1 MGLFAALGGVCPR
14 SLFPSAQSIAR
25 AVAQIERATVES
37 KLDMFKLVGFFE
49 EREVIIRHLH
59 DFFAVT
65 SEGEIRACIMFGTL
79 LGKLRHDD
87 FIPWDDDVDIV
98 IFDFDAFQQRCV
110 PKLEQ
115 KGYIVEPDIRD
126 GKRMGCRIFHENNRK
141 IPSRPAL
148 RFPWIGIWEH
158 EVDDEGLIVL
168 PPEKVRYEPA
178 DFLPLRRANFL
189 GMSVGI
195 PQNPVNI
202 LNTYFG
208 SDDWMDCCVAPERDH
223 RNGGVFTDFPQ
234 DKFRLQDVLAHLSRS
249 GERDP
254 RGPAGNP
261 PRSENREEVR
271 VVAPEGRSRSPSTSR
286 TYGVTDC
293 GSFAICSRER
303 VSGRA
308 SKAARRR

>member
-1 MGLFAALGGVCPR
+1 V
-14 SLFPSAQSIAR
+14 
-25 AVAQIERATVES
+25 VAKIERGTVES

-65 SEGEIRACIMFGTL
+65 NDGEIQACIMFGTL

-98 IFDFDAFQQRCV
+98 IFDFDAFLQRCV

-126 GKRMGCRIFHENNRK
+126 GKRMGCRIFHENNKK

-168 PPEKVRYEPA
+168 PPEEVRYEPA
-178 DFLPLRRANFL
+178 DFLPLGRTNFL
-189 GMSVGI
+189 GVPVGI
-195 PQNPVNI
+195 PQNPVSI

-223 RNGGVFTDFPQ
+223 RNGGVFTDFSQ

-249 GERDP
+249 GERDL
-254 RGPAGNP
+254 
-261 PRSENREEVR
+261 
-271 VVAPEGRSRSPSTSR
+271 
-286 TYGVTDC
+286 
-293 GSFAICSRER
+293 
-303 VSGRA
+303 
-308 SKAARRR
+308 KAARRR